1 MTVDKEDLL
10 EAVVGDA
17 LRDIAAEGDEGFGFD
32 VDGAGE
38 IDVVEVE
45 TIGERLLY
53 YSPHDETTSWKE
65 GRYGTAD
72 YAGGAIARGCAVL

>member
-1 MTVDKEDLL
+1 MKDWRRVRVSPPAIGGGT
-10 EAVVGDA
+10 
-17 LRDIAAEGDEGFGFD
+17 AEGDEGFGFD

-53 YSPHDETTSWKE
+53 YSPHDKTTSWKE

-72 YAGGAIARGCAVL
+72 YAGGAIARRCAIL